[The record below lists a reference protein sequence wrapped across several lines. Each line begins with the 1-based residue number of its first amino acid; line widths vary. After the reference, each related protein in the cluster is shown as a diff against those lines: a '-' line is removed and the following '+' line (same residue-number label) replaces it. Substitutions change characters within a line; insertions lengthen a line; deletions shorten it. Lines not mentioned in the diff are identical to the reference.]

1 MIEFSGAL
9 GLIITLAL
17 GALFLNE
24 RRRLCKARAAG
35 AALDTVPLTWFCW
48 PAGHERYRD
57 AGRQASYGAFIAGL
71 IPEDAAKL
79 EAARAALQS
88 QGTAFSMPVA
98 ACDGGAHTI
107 EGRQTETG
115 AAILWLMDAAAA
127 ASAENARREAL
138 GLRQMLDAIPV
149 PIWRRGPDLS
159 LVDCN
164 RAYADAIETTL
175 NSPSMKD
182 GSWLAAPAPVNG
194 GMS

>member
-48 PAGHERYRD
+48 PAGHKRYPD
-57 AGRQASYGAFIAGL
+57 AGRLASYAAFIAGL

-88 QGTAFSMPVA
+88 QGTARSPGSLRFPA
-98 ACDGGAHTI
+98 HGAPGGT
-107 EGRQTETG
+107 
-115 AAILWLMDAAAA
+115 
-127 ASAENARREAL
+127 ARVH
-138 GLRQMLDAIPV
+138 G
-149 PIWRRGPDLS
+149 
-159 LVDCN
+159 
-164 RAYADAIETTL
+164 
-175 NSPSMKD
+175 
-182 GSWLAAPAPVNG
+182 
-194 GMS
+194 